1 MTTHSNFQPRLIE
14 VEQSEAEIQKNI
26 IEILK
31 LKKYV
36 VVRINSGMR
45 VTGKRA
51 IRFYQI
57 MNNGAIS
64 GFPDLLAFKNNQILM
79 VEVKTKKGKLN
90 PSQVDFIELAEK
102 HGNTIIVASSWQEVL
117 RHVEKAS

>member
-1 MTTHSNFQPRLIE
+1 MQPRLIE
-14 VEQSEAEIQKNI
+14 VEQTEAEIQKNI

-45 VTGKRA
+45 MVGNRA

-79 VEVKTKKGKLN
+79 IEVKTKKGKLRA
-90 PSQVDFIELAEK
+90 SQEEFIKLAEK

-117 RHVEKAS
+117 KHVEKAS